1 MHIIIVEDESH
12 AAERLRRMV
21 NLLRPDFIVDGVFE
35 SIEDSVTHLKISQ
48 PDLILMDIQL
58 ADGLSFSIFDHID
71 VTSPVIFTTAFDE
84 YALRA
89 FKQHSIDYLL
99 KPIGEDELLEAIQK
113 FEKYHIQNRTQN
125 DMVALRQ
132 MLKGFQ
138 SERSYRKRFMVRSG
152 NGLMHISAEDVAYFL
167 STSGT
172 TFLVTYN
179 NERFMI
185 EHPLDVLETEL
196 HPDEFFRVSRK
207 CILAPRSILRIEPHL
222 SQRLILEL
230 KPNAGEEISVSRQ
243 RIRDFRMW
251 LDK

>member
-21 NLLRPDFIVDGVFE
+21 NLLRPDFIVGVFE

-243 RIRDFRMW
+243 RARDFRMW